1 MNRRKILHLMGIM
14 ACILGCVTAEI
25 HADTPLRIGQFNY
38 PYSYFVQGNSGVNP
52 GFGLT
57 YGFARFEREFNMAL
71 WLTSRPFRG
80 VIVNRWAE
88 SRPDVS
94 RRI

>member
-1 MNRRKILHLMGIM
+1 MHSRLCHGGNSCGHAPANRPIQLPIQR
-14 ACILGCVTAEI
+14 
-25 HADTPLRIGQFNY
+25 
-38 PYSYFVQGNSGVNP
+38 FVQGNSGVNP